1 MYNNKNEFE
10 TIRKD
15 SRRRKRGIA
24 GTGIPVQA
32 AAYAGVAAVVLIFA
46 AIFGRGGKKPEDP
59 AAVTQAGTAQSGSQE
74 ETTLSPEEQAKAEHE
89 AMLDDVIASYD
100 NLGIVTVE
108 GSLNI
113 HDAGAQDADIIGK
126 LTNGSACNILD
137 TTADGWLH
145 ISSGG
150 LEGYVHPDYVKTGDE
165 AAALAREEIALRA
178 IVLADRLIVRKEP
191 TTESEA
197 LGVAIQNER
206 YLVREE
212 QDGWIRTK
220 DGWLSKDY
228 LSVEY
233 ALNEARPQDLR
244 SMVLNMYSNLGVSMV
259 TSYLNI
265 RETPE
270 EKEDMSNVI
279 GKLTAKAGCDV
290 LEVDG
295 DWLKIRS
302 GEITGYVKAEFIATG
317 LQAQDVAVENAQLMA
332 IVNTDILNARTE
344 PTQEA
349 KIWTQITN
357 SERYPV
363 LEQLDGWVKIELEE
377 EESAY
382 VNTDFVDVRYALNEA
397 IRFSPMEEAA
407 MKSASLRQQI
417 VNYAIQF
424 CGNPYVW
431 GGTSL
436 TNGCDCSGFTMKVM
450 EHFGVSLPHYSGSQ
464 AQLGTKVTSETMRPG
479 DLVFYGNSSG
489 RINHVGI
496 YIGNGQIVNAQSRR
510 SGIRITNWNYRRP
523 KAIRNILGD

>member
-1 MYNNKNEFE
+1 MYEDKNNNDIER
-10 TIRKD
+10 IL
-15 SRRRKRGIA
+15 RRSGRKRRSARVPAAVYAGIA
-24 GTGIPVQA
+24 ALVLIA
-32 AAYAGVAAVVLIFA
+32 AGVI
-46 AIFGRGGKKPEDP
+46 GRGGKKPGDP
-59 AAVTQAGTAQSGSQE
+59 AQTAQTGAVQAVSQE
-74 ETTLSPEEQAKAEHE
+74 ETILSPEEQARAEHE
-89 AMLDDVIASYD
+89 AMIEDVIASYD

-113 HDAGAQDADIIGK
+113 HEAGAQESDIIGK
-126 LTNGSACNILD
+126 LTNGSACDILD
-137 TTADGWLH
+137 TTPEGWLH

-150 LEGYVHPDYVKTGDE
+150 LEGYVHPDYVKTGEE
-165 AAALAREEIALRA
+165 ARALAKEEIALRA
-178 IVLADRLIVRKEP
+178 IVLADRLIIRKEP
-191 TTESEA
+191 TTEADA

-212 QDGWIRTK
+212 QDGWVRTK

-244 SMVLNMYSNLGVSMV
+244 SMVLNMYNNLGVSMV

-270 EKEDMSNVI
+270 EDGVSNII

-290 LEVDG
+290 LGVEG
-295 DWLKIRS
+295 DWLKIHS
-302 GEITGYVKAEFIATG
+302 GDITGYVKAEYIATG
-317 LQAQDVAVENAQLMA
+317 LQAQDEAVQNAQLMA
-332 IVNTDILNARTE
+332 VVNTDILNARTE
-344 PTQEA
+344 PSQDA
-349 KIWTQITN
+349 VIWTQITN

-436 TNGCDCSGFTMKVM
+436 THGCDCSGFTMKVM
-450 EHFGVSLPHYSGSQ
+450 ENFGVSLPHYSGSQ
-464 AQLGTKVTSETMRPG
+464 ATMGTKVTSETMRPG

-510 SGIRITNWNYRRP
+510 SGIRITNWDYRRP
-523 KAIRNILGD
+523 KAIRNVLGD

>member
-1 MYNNKNEFE
+1 MYEDKNNNDIER
-10 TIRKD
+10 IL
-15 SRRRKRGIA
+15 RRSGRKRRSARVPAAVYAGIA
-24 GTGIPVQA
+24 ALVLIA
-32 AAYAGVAAVVLIFA
+32 AGVI
-46 AIFGRGGKKPEDP
+46 GRGGKKPGDP
-59 AAVTQAGTAQSGSQE
+59 AQTAQTGAVQAGSQE
-74 ETTLSPEEQAKAEHE
+74 ETTLSPEEQARAEHE
-89 AMLDDVIASYD
+89 AMIEDVIASYD
-100 NLGIVTVE
+100 NLGIVTV
-108 GSLNI
+108 
-113 HDAGAQDADIIGK
+113 D
-126 LTNGSACNILD
+126 
-137 TTADGWLH
+137 

-150 LEGYVHPDYVKTGDE
+150 LEGYVHPDYVKTGEE
-165 AAALAREEIALRA
+165 ARALAKEEIALRA
-178 IVLADRLIVRKEP
+178 IVLADRLIIRKEP
-191 TTESEA
+191 TTESDA

-244 SMVLNMYSNLGVSMV
+244 SMVLNMYNNLGVSMV

-270 EKEDMSNVI
+270 EDGVSNII

-290 LEVDG
+290 LGVEG
-295 DWLKIRS
+295 DWLKIHS
-302 GEITGYVKAEFIATG
+302 GDITGYVKAEYIATG
-317 LQAQDVAVENAQLMA
+317 LQAQDEAVQNAQLMA
-332 IVNTDILNARTE
+332 VVNTDILNARTE
-344 PTQEA
+344 PSQDA
-349 KIWTQITN
+349 VIWTQITN

-436 TNGCDCSGFTMKVM
+436 TRGCDCSGFTMKVM
-450 EHFGVSLPHYSGSQ
+450 ENFGVSLPHYSGSQ
-464 AQLGTKVTSETMRPG
+464 ATMGTKVTSETMRPG

-510 SGIRITNWNYRRP
+510 SGIRITNWDYRRP
-523 KAIRNILGD
+523 KAIRNVLGD

>member
-1 MYNNKNEFE
+1 MYEDKNNNDIER
-10 TIRKD
+10 IL
-15 SRRRKRGIA
+15 RRSGRKRRSARVPAAVYAGIA
-24 GTGIPVQA
+24 ALVLIA
-32 AAYAGVAAVVLIFA
+32 AGVI
-46 AIFGRGGKKPEDP
+46 GRGGKKPGDP
-59 AAVTQAGTAQSGSQE
+59 AQTAQTGAVQAGSQE
-74 ETTLSPEEQAKAEHE
+74 ETILSPEEQARAEHE
-89 AMLDDVIASYD
+89 AMIEDVIASYD

-113 HDAGAQDADIIGK
+113 HEAGAQESDIIGK
-126 LTNGSACNILD
+126 LTNGSACDILD
-137 TTADGWLH
+137 TTPEGWLH

-150 LEGYVHPDYVKTGDE
+150 LEGYVHPDYVKTGEE
-165 AAALAREEIALRA
+165 ARALAKEEIALRA
-178 IVLADRLIVRKEP
+178 IVLADRLIIRKEP
-191 TTESEA
+191 TTEADA

-212 QDGWIRTK
+212 QDGWVRTK

-244 SMVLNMYSNLGVSMV
+244 SMVLNMYNNLGVSMV

-270 EKEDMSNVI
+270 EDGVSNII

-290 LEVDG
+290 LGVEG
-295 DWLKIRS
+295 DWLKIHS
-302 GEITGYVKAEFIATG
+302 GDITGYVKAEYIATG
-317 LQAQDVAVENAQLMA
+317 LQAQDEAVQNAQLMA
-332 IVNTDILNARTE
+332 VVNTDILNARTE
-344 PTQEA
+344 PSQDA
-349 KIWTQITN
+349 VIWTQITN

-436 TNGCDCSGFTMKVM
+436 THGCDCSGFTMKVM
-450 EHFGVSLPHYSGSQ
+450 ENFGVSLPHYSGSQ
-464 AQLGTKVTSETMRPG
+464 ATMGTKVTSETMRPG

-510 SGIRITNWNYRRP
+510 SGIRITNWDYRRP
-523 KAIRNILGD
+523 KAIRNVLGD